1 MQSLVELSA
10 PWWEFALRAAIVYLM
25 LLVLI
30 RLSGKRTVG
39 EFTAFDLIVVILLGE
54 AMQSALVPEDT
65 SVLGPAIVAATLL
78 ALNWLVGYFSARSRR
93 IDALVEGEP
102 VVLVRNGRIDQK
114 TLRSQN
120 VPRSDLMEAIRRA
133 QLSGLADV
141 ARATLET
148 DGEIT
153 VVPRKQRSAKTG
165 AK

>member
-1 MQSLVELSA
+1 MESLVQLGA
-10 PWWEFALRAAIVYLM
+10 PWWQFVLRAAIVYLL

-54 AMQSALVPEDT
+54 SMQSALIPDDH

-78 ALNWLVGYFSARSRR
+78 LLNWLVGFASSRSKRV
-93 IDALVEGEP
+93 DVLVEGEP
-102 VVLVRNGRIDQK
+102 VILVRNGRIDQK

-133 QLSGLADV
+133 QLDGVAAV

-153 VVPRKQRSAKTG
+153 IVPRKKKKAG
-165 AK
+165 